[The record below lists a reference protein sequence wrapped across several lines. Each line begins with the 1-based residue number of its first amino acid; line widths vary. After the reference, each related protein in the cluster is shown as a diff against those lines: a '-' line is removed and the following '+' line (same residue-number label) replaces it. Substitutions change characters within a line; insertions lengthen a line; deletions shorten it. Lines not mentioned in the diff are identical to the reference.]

1 MSHDVI
7 PENNVQEDEIE
18 GPQQERCSLV
28 SRHDSSNPKC
38 FNSDPKSKKNLIEGV
53 ECSVR
58 SDDRFTV
65 RFVNTTDK
73 SVDVIWLNFEGQPV
87 TYKTLQPQTAWSV
100 FTYKVCKFGWVGSRT
115 ISILFKVISV

>member
-1 MSHDVI
+1 MSHDVV

-18 GPQQERCSLV
+18 GPQQDGCNLA
-28 SRHDSSNPKC
+28 SRQDNSEPKSV
-38 FNSDPKSKKNLIEGV
+38 NSDPKSKENLIEGV

-73 SVDVIWLNFEGQPV
+73 SVDVIWLNFEGHPV
-87 TYKTLQPQTAWSV
+87 IYETLQPQTAWSV
-100 FTYKVCKFGWVGSRT
+100 FTYKVCEQAWVGSKKN
-115 ISILFKVISV
+115 ICNILIE

>member
-1 MSHDVI
+1 MSHDIV
-7 PENNVQEDEIE
+7 PENNVQEIEIE
-18 GPQQERCSLV
+18 GPQQDGCSIASRQNV
-28 SRHDSSNPKC
+28 SEAKSV
-38 FNSDPKSKKNLIEGV
+38 NSDPKSKKNLIEGV

>member
-1 MSHDVI
+1 MSHDVV
-7 PENNVQEDEIE
+7 PENNVQEIEIE
-18 GPQQERCSLV
+18 GPQQDGCNLA
-28 SRHDSSNPKC
+28 SRQDNSKPKIV
-38 FNSDPKSKKNLIEGV
+38 NSDPNSKENLIKGV

-73 SVDVIWLNFEGQPV
+73 SVDVIWLNFEGHQV

-100 FTYKVCKFGWVGSRT
+100 FT
-115 ISILFKVISV
+115 FKVTLDLPC